1 MLTKRVC
8 ILTTAFCFL
17 TLAPTA
23 STFAEDDGDVDEGGE
38 RCIDTSR
45 ISSMKI
51 VDKQNILF
59 YMRGQTIYH
68 NELPRPCS
76 GLRRGKTISYRTSLS
91 RLCSNDFITLLD
103 NYGMGLSRGPSCGL
117 GKFRPVTEEEAKALR
132 DGPDAEIEPEPIE
145 PAEPEEPEV
154 SE

>member
-38 RCIDTSR
+38 RCIDTRR

-68 NELPRPCS
+68 KSKRRFSNNH
-76 GLRRGKTISYRTSLS
+76 GLISHRNLLGNWRTI
-91 RLCSNDFITLLD
+91 
-103 NYGMGLSRGPSCGL
+103 
-117 GKFRPVTEEEAKALR
+117 
-132 DGPDAEIEPEPIE
+132 
-145 PAEPEEPEV
+145 
-154 SE
+154 